1 MRSQRISRHIKVKP
15 KQGLASVRLSRQRLH
30 AHLQRSL
37 GKQLTHLKRRVRLVP
52 AANPSSL
59 VVVVPPRKRLR
70 LTLHWRFWALVTTG
84 LALSIG
90 TVAAVA
96 LLRTPAEPRCD
107 RVFWPLAPASL
118 RLHCAQ
124 VAANQQ
130 TLESLLNA
138 IRLVEQLPENHPLR
152 PEINRLVEVWSK
164 DIFDLAEEAY
174 QDGKLKRA
182 IDFARQIPQTT
193 KVWLQVPPQ
202 IKQWQQ
208 TWAKAEAIDRRV
220 EALLKQ
226 LNWRQAFW
234 EAVRLTWL
242 GNRYWKDVRFEVLS
256 QRIMQAQEDESTLAK
271 ARQFARNGDLDSLL
285 KALKLA
291 QNIGPNSYFRQS
303 AQKAIAGISRQMLSL
318 AVWFLDRQDLQGA
331 LTAAQAIPETV
342 PLWPEAQDF
351 IVLAYAQSWTWSDTV
366 MGLEEAIQKARTVG
380 KQRPLYA
387 RAQDLIARWQLER
400 EALLV
405 LNQAQDLALGG
416 GVDQLNAAIAKAS
429 EVATN
434 NPRWPQVQEQ
444 LGQWQ
449 RQVETIQDQPLL
461 DRAQE
466 LAWSGEVSDLRAA
479 IQVASQIGAGRALYA
494 EAQTRIQDWQAQ
506 VQLALNPPPPR
517 NPAAEADRQ
526 AQQLIQEAR
535 QVAERGSSQALVSA
549 IEIINQISD
558 VSVSRGDADLAID
571 QWSQAILE
579 IARQQA
585 QDNPADAIAIAEQI
599 PSFTGAYAE
608 AQYLIREWQAQRQ
621 PRIP

>member
-1 MRSQRISRHIKVKP
+1 MRSQRISRPIKVKP

-37 GKQLTHLKRRVRLVP
+37 VLQLSHLKRRVRLVP
-52 AANPSSL
+52 ATNPSSL

-90 TVAAVA
+90 TLAAVA
-96 LLRTPAEPRCD
+96 LLRTPAEPRCN

-124 VAANQQ
+124 VSANQQ
-130 TLESLLNA
+130 TLESLLAA
-138 IRLVEQLPENHPLR
+138 IRLVNQLPENHPLR
-152 PEINRLVEVWSK
+152 PEINRLIEVWSQN
-164 DIFDLAEEAY
+164 IFDLAEESY

-182 IDFARQIPQTT
+182 IYFARQIPQTT

-220 EALLKQ
+220 EALLRQ

-234 EAVRLTWL
+234 EAVRLTLL
-242 GNRYWKDVRFEVLS
+242 GNRYWKDVHFEVLS

-271 ARQFARNGDLDSLL
+271 ARQLTRNGDLESLL
-285 KALKLA
+285 QALKLA
-291 QNIGPNSYFRQS
+291 QGIGPGSYFHQS
-303 AQKAIAGISRQMLSL
+303 AQKAIAGISGQMLGL
-318 AVWFLDRQDLQGA
+318 AAWFLDRQDLQGA
-331 LTAAQAIPETV
+331 LTAAQAIPDTV
-342 PLWPEAQDF
+342 PLWAEAQDF

-366 MGLEEAIQKARTVG
+366 MGLEEAIQKARTLG

-387 RAQDLIARWQLER
+387 RAQDLIGRWQLER
-400 EALLV
+400 DALLV
-405 LNQAQDLALGG
+405 LNQAQELAIGG
-416 GVDQLNAAIAKAS
+416 GIEQLNAAIAKAF
-429 EVATN
+429 EVATD
-434 NPRWPQVQEQ
+434 NPRWPQAQEQ
-444 LGQWQ
+444 IGRWQ
-449 RQVETIQDQPLL
+449 RQVETMQDQPLL

-466 LAWSGEVSDLRAA
+466 LAWSGQVSDLRSA
-479 IQVASQIGAGRALYA
+479 IAVANQIGPGRALYP
-494 EAQTRIQDWQAQ
+494 EAQTRVRDWQEQ
-506 VQLALNPPPPR
+506 VQLALNPPMPS
-517 NPAAEADRQ
+517 PAAEADRQ
-526 AQQLIQEAR
+526 AQQLIREAR
-535 QVAERGSSQALVSA
+535 KVAQRGSLQALASA
-549 IEIINQISD
+549 IEIINQVSD

-579 IARQQA
+579 IARKQA
-585 QDNPADAIAIAEQI
+585 QNNPADAIAIAEQI

-608 AQYLIREWQAQRQ
+608 AQYLIREWQTQRQ
-621 PRIP
+621 PTIP

>member
-1 MRSQRISRHIKVKP
+1 
-15 KQGLASVRLSRQRLH
+15 
-30 AHLQRSL
+30 
-37 GKQLTHLKRRVRLVP
+37 VRLVP

-59 VVVVPPRKRLR
+59 VILVPPRKRLR
-70 LTLHWRFWALVTTG
+70 LTLHWRFWAVTFTG
-84 LALSIG
+84 MALG
-90 TVAAVA
+90 VGALAAVA

-124 VAANQQ
+124 VSANQQ
-130 TLESLLNA
+130 TLESLLAA
-138 IRLVEQLPENHPLR
+138 IQLVNQLPENHPLR

-164 DIFDLAEEAY
+164 EIFDLAEEAY
-174 QDGKLKRA
+174 QEGKLKRA
-182 IDFARQIPQTT
+182 IHFARQIPQTT

-220 EALLKQ
+220 EALLQQ

-234 EAVRLTWL
+234 QAVRLTWL

-256 QRIMQAQEDESTLAK
+256 QRIMQAQADESTLIK
-271 ARQFARNGDLDSLL
+271 ARQLARNGDLESLL

-291 QNIGPNSYFRQS
+291 QEISSGSYFHQS
-303 AQKAIAGISRQMLSL
+303 AQEAIVGMSRQMLSL
-318 AVWFLDRQDLQGA
+318 AAAFLERQDLQRA
-331 LTAAQAIPETV
+331 LMAAQAIPETV

-351 IVLAYAQSWTWSDTV
+351 ITLAYAESWTWSDTA
-366 MGLEEAIQKARTVG
+366 MGLEEAIQKARTLG

-387 RAQDLIARWQLER
+387 RAQGLIARWQLEQ

-405 LNQAQDLALGG
+405 LNQAQDLAIGG
-416 GVDQLNAAIAKAS
+416 GIADLNAAIAKAA
-429 EVATN
+429 EVPSN
-434 NPRWPQVQEQ
+434 NPRWPEVQEQ
-444 LGQWQ
+444 MGEWQ
-449 RQVETIQDQPLL
+449 RQVETIQDQPIL

-494 EAQTRIQDWQAQ
+494 EAQARIQDWREQ
-506 VQLALNPPPPR
+506 VQLALNPPPPPPR
-517 NPAAEADRQ
+517 PAADPDGP
-526 AQQLIQEAR
+526 AQQLIQEAK
-535 QVAERGSSQALVSA
+535 QVARRGSFQALASA
-549 IEIINQISD
+549 IEIINQVSD
-558 VSVSRGDADLAID
+558 ASVSRGDADLAID

-585 QDNPADAIAIAEQI
+585 QDNPAAAIAIAEQI

-608 AQYLIREWQAQRQ
+608 AQYLIREWQGRRQ
-621 PRIP
+621 PTPP

>member
-15 KQGLASVRLSRQRLH
+15 KQGFVSVRLSRQRLQT
-30 AHLQRSL
+30 HLQRSL
-37 GKQLTHLKRRVRLVP
+37 VQFTHLKRRVRLVP

-59 VVVVPPRKRLR
+59 VIVVPPRKRLR
-70 LTLHWRFWALVTTG
+70 LTLHWRFWAVITTG

-124 VAANQQ
+124 VSANQQ
-130 TLESLLNA
+130 TLESLLAA
-138 IRLVEQLPENHPLR
+138 IQLVNQLPENHPLR

-164 DIFDLAEEAY
+164 NIFDLTEEAY
-174 QDGKLKRA
+174 QDGRLKRA
-182 IDFARQIPQTT
+182 IYFARQIPQTT
-193 KVWLQVPPQ
+193 KVWLQVNPQ

-220 EALLKQ
+220 EALLQ
-226 LNWRQAFW
+226 RLNWRQAFW

-242 GNRYWKDVRFEVLS
+242 GNHYWKGVRFEVLS

-271 ARQFARNGDLDSLL
+271 AQQLARNGDLESLL
-285 KALKLA
+285 KALKLT
-291 QNIGPNSYFRQS
+291 QEIGPGSYFRQS
-303 AQKAIAGISRQMLSL
+303 AQKAIAGISGQMLSL
-318 AVWFLDRQDLQGA
+318 AAAFLDRQDLQGA
-331 LTAAQAIPETV
+331 MTAAQAIPETV
-342 PLWPEAQDF
+342 PLWHQAQDF

-366 MGLEEAIQKARTVG
+366 MGLEEAIQKARTLG

-387 RAQDLIARWQLER
+387 RAQDFIARWQLER

-405 LNQAQDLALGG
+405 LNQAQDLAIGG
-416 GVDQLNAAIAKAS
+416 GVENLNAAIARAS
-429 EVATN
+429 EVPSN
-434 NPRWPQVQEQ
+434 NPRWPNVQQ
-444 LGQWQ
+444 QIGQWQ
-449 RQVETIQDQPLL
+449 RQVETLQDQPIL

-466 LAWSGEVSDLRAA
+466 LTWSGEISDLRAA
-479 IQVASQIGAGRALYA
+479 IQVASQIGAGRALYP
-494 EAQTRIQDWQAQ
+494 EAQTRIQDWQEQ
-506 VQLALNPPPPR
+506 VQFALNPPPMPS
-517 NPAAEADRQ
+517 PTADADRQ

-535 QVAERGSSQALVSA
+535 QVAKRGSFQALASA

-579 IARQQA
+579 IARKQA
-585 QDNPADAIAIAEQI
+585 QDNPTAAIAIAEQI
-599 PSFTGAYAE
+599 PSSTGAYAE

-621 PRIP
+621 PTAP